1 MPRGGRRPGAGAP
14 KGNMNALKH
23 GRTSA
28 AYKRLIEIISADP
41 EGLRLLHHL
50 AGAQDERKRR
60 QRRQA
65 DRLLH
70 QLLERYEQQAADR
83 ANEAYENNRK
93 IPGIPNTKSV
103 LETHI

>member
-1 MPRGGRRPGAGAP
+1 
-14 KGNMNALKH
+14 MNALKH

-28 AYKRLIEIISADP
+28 AYRRLIEIISHDP
-41 EGLRLLHHL
+41 EGLRLLHCL
-50 AGAQDERKRR
+50 AAAQDERKRR

-70 QLLERYEQQAADR
+70 QLLQRYEQQALDR

-93 IPGIPNTKSV
+93 IPGLPDTKSV
-103 LETHI
+103 LETHT

>member
-1 MPRGGRRPGAGAP
+1 
-14 KGNMNALKH
+14 MNALKH

-28 AYKRLIEIISADP
+28 AYRRLIEIISHDP

-60 QRRQA
+60 LRRQA
-65 DRLLH
+65 DRLLQ
-70 QLLERYEQQAADR
+70 QLLERFEQQALDR

-93 IPGIPNTKSV
+93 IPGSPDTKSL
-103 LETHI
+103 LETGV

>member
-1 MPRGGRRPGAGAP
+1 
-14 KGNMNALKH
+14 MNALKH

-41 EGLRLLHHL
+41 EGLRILHCL

-60 QRRQA
+60 LRRQA

-70 QLLERYEQQAADR
+70 QVLERYEQQAMDR
-83 ANEAYENNRK
+83 ANEAYENNRR
-93 IPGIPNTKSV
+93 IPGLPDTKSV
-103 LETHI
+103 LETRL

>member
-1 MPRGGRRPGAGAP
+1 
-14 KGNMNALKH
+14 MNALKH

-28 AYKRLIEIISADP
+28 AYRRLIEIISHDP
-41 EGLRLLHHL
+41 EGLRILQHL

-60 QRRQA
+60 NRRHA

-70 QLLERYEQQAADR
+70 HVLERYEQQALDR

-93 IPGIPNTKSV
+93 IPGIPDTKSV
-103 LETHI
+103 LETHL